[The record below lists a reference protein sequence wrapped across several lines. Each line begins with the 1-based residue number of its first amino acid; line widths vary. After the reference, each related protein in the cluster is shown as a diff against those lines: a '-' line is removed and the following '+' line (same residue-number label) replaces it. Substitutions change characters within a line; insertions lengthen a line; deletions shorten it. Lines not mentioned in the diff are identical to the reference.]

1 MKLQSFSV
9 PIAARRHGVRWRL
22 VLLVAGAALVV
33 SSLGAAQTDAPGES
47 VIIPGAEISGW
58 GQVDKVPG
66 RFGLPAGSKPKV
78 PAVLILHAIL
88 GVDGRGA
95 FYAKALQEAGI
106 ATLEIT
112 MFPPGAPPRAGPKAT
127 MPYAAAALKWLA
139 TQPTVDGQRLGVMGF
154 SWGGYMSVVMS
165 SELVQEQLGKDVPKP
180 VAFAAFYPTCSI
192 LVRSLVNRRSAFYN
206 AHKWMSAAPMLIQ
219 VGTRDDFEEGERPCD
234 ALPRCGRQ
242 QRVRTRPSA
251 TSRAQRTTSIRRCQA
266 GRFTRVGS
274 HTLYVAGWSVWSR
287 AQGIQMKRARRS
299 SAFSSSICIL
309 DGGRIHLSGF
319 LCRCV
324 SSVRPC

>member
-9 PIAARRHGVRWRL
+9 PIAAGRHGVRWRL

-47 VIIPGAEISGW
+47 VIIPGAAISGW
-58 GQVDKVPG
+58 GQVGQVPG

-112 MFPPGAPPRAGPKAT
+112 MFPRGAPPRAGPKAT

-139 TQPTVDGQRLGVMGF
+139 AQPAVDGQRLGVMGF

-165 SELVQEQLGKDVPKP
+165 SELVQERLGKDVPKP
-180 VAFAAFYPTCSI
+180 IAFAAFYPTCSI
-192 LVRSLVNRRSAFYN
+192 LVRSLVNPRSAFYN
-206 AHKWMSAAPMLIQ
+206 AHTRMSAAPMLIQ

-234 ALPRCGRQ
+234 ALVAMWPAAARENTTVRYVEGATHDFDSQMQGGQVYESKLAHALRGGMVSVVPSPKDATEARQ
-242 QRVRTRPSA
+242 AVVNFFVKYLHP
-251 TSRAQRTTSIRRCQA
+251 
-266 GRFTRVGS
+266 
-274 HTLYVAGWSVWSR
+274 
-287 AQGIQMKRARRS
+287 
-299 SAFSSSICIL
+299 
-309 DGGRIHLSGF
+309 
-319 LCRCV
+319 
-324 SSVRPC
+324 